1 MKYLFRFKVIDHW
14 SDECSP
20 VEQTV
25 IECDNERDGWGLFHE
40 FMDGEPY
47 EIVSVE
53 EWKY

>member
-25 IECDNERDGWGLFHE
+25 IESDSRERALMTFFYD
-40 FMDGEPY
+40 MMGEC
-47 EIVSVE
+47 VDLLSVE

>member
-1 MKYLFRFKVIDHW
+1 MKYLFRFKVIDHY

-25 IECDNERDGWGLFHE
+25 IEAVDGNQALNQFYND
-40 FMDGEPY
+40 MSGECVDL
-47 EIVSVE
+47 ISVE